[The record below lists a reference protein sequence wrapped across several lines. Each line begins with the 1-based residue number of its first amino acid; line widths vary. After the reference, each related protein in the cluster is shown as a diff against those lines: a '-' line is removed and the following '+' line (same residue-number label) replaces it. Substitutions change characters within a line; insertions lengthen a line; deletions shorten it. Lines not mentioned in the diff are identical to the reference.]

1 MEHFHLFYDAL
12 MDSTQLR
19 TELAAKMSKANEL
32 VEAQE
37 VELARIRELR
47 GEYEMALADLEAGRG
62 VEGLQVNGTDVS
74 RTGTASVRAAA
85 AASELE
91 SLRKRV
97 RDLERRA
104 SASEAADDAGRM
116 DVAMS

>member
-1 MEHFHLFYDAL
+1 MEPFHLFYDAL

-32 VEAQE
+32 VDAQE
-37 VELARIRELR
+37 VELGRIRELR
-47 GEYEMALADLEAGRG
+47 GEYEMALADLKAGRD
-62 VEGLQVNGTDVS
+62 VEGLHVNGTDIS
-74 RTGTASVRAAA
+74 RTGTAIVRAA